1 MIDDPVVEEIRQY
14 RQAHAAQHG
23 NDLRKICEA
32 LREEE
37 KTLKFEVVYRKPK
50 LFAKS

>member
-14 RQAHAAQHG
+14 RQAHAAQYD
-23 NDLRKICEA
+23 NDLHKICEA

-37 KTLKFEVVYRKPK
+37 KTSGLKVVYRESKPF
-50 LFAKS
+50 LR